1 MKSCVSAKQ
10 IMDRPR
16 PRPRPRPPQRQR
28 QRQTPNTTI
37 ISRLDPT
44 WQAPQ

>member
-16 PRPRPRPPQRQR
+16 PSPRPPQR